1 MAEIHKIEKNG
12 VTIYPATTTD
22 AVVDKET
29 RRTIKEEFS
38 LIKNKSVSFDIGKYI
53 DKTGKLINYSRSKIS
68 EFLNIPT
75 KDFTI
80 TGVWDGS
87 NSGFGF
93 VFYDEK
99 FNFIS
104 GFNDESTS
112 YASYKWKVDSVQI
125 PDNAKYLVI
134 QSQSNGIIID
144 SEEQLSSGM
153 PFLSTI
159 NTNIKLSKNEEQI
172 DSLNPKVSA
181 LSGREFSIIE
191 KQVTLGLEG
200 KYINLSGD
208 PASYN
213 AFNISNYIQINKG
226 DCVIA
231 YIRANK
237 STAAIAKC
245 DKNLTS
251 FTPVVIGDPDND
263 SYYIWLADEDCNVA
277 FSYEKDKMA
286 KCYIYSSYLWHKLT
300 SVAEETDKNSKK
312 LERAAEYQVVIGKN
326 LFNSEEIIDGYYIS
340 SSSGG
345 LASNQMASVSPFIPV
360 KAGEIYYL
368 HRESSIGT
376 GEARFLKEDMETVLK
391 PLNAEGE
398 EFPYGYNISQSTSVK
413 APNEA
418 AYFQFTCKFNGKECG
433 YNQTQFE
440 KGNQFT
446 GYEPYEKRRIIN
458 YSNLPED
465 LEGLAERV
473 VQLEDS
479 VMNTSESINIR
490 NSDKIGF
497 FSNSF
502 LNGYCMLGKH
512 AINNLSMFSDYIM
525 YNYGHSG
532 DDLLELL
539 GRINSNETWLGDV
552 PVQEWGIKYGVIA
565 MQDNDG
571 ALFAAS
577 SDTYYENGKKLANAI
592 KAMGGIPILSTEHDQ
607 VRYYYNFVRLSNE
620 EGYLFMN
627 WGKNAS
633 ALFNSVFAP
642 FWRNSHPATRTAW
655 MWTYGIKQYLDT
667 LPRPYKSIKLFRARN
682 TIDASN
688 IQNLMYDDF
697 YSRAERFEEL
707 TCGVSA
713 LTESTEKY
721 FDRLD
726 TGNASYQTYKDEYQM
741 LQAKTS
747 PVSFGNFALIEI
759 VTPYDNNNITS
770 LSFQLD
776 GTGVTNAYIKRIN
789 SLDNPLPSTRY
800 IAFGVTA
807 GEALLIPG
815 TKFQITG
822 GVFNNNLLGTY
833 IVEDVINGIVV
844 TATSSS
850 GKTTSGTDTPTI
862 DIEGVQLL
870 GSYDYP
876 SADYMNRYNK
886 PLGEWEEIS
895 LQDNKVILDSYLH
908 GCMDFDK
915 ISILLRGTN
924 IILNDLNCTVSGQSK
939 KQSFRHPILLEKK
952 GESII
957 NTTTFN
963 DEDTDWEGIE
973 NLEKYIPVVSTVNP
987 EKKENLPKGIT
998 TVRIINPGQSIK
1010 QPLNTGKITSS
1021 NFLSAQ
1027 LEIKLIARYFPEY
1040 IDDDSKWN
1048 TSPIK
1053 RGSFDCATL
1062 DVMIA
1067 ANSSDENPVIV
1078 GRIVIG
1084 AWWNQFIIDT
1094 PYFEGTHLIL
1104 KCGNKQIQI
1113 AKCDCILLK

>member
-1 MAEIHKIEKNG
+1 MSEIHKIEKNG
-12 VTIYPATTTD
+12 VTIYPATTYQ
-22 AVVDKET
+22 AVVNPATKQTLFDMYNYINGGAADISNRIMNPYPNYVLEEGVTGFEQDTFRRKIGDGKTPYKDLPYEPLILIRGDNKDKWLEKNYVIAKNEIVIDLDDKIFKVGDGT
-29 RRTIKEEFS
+29 TDYLNLIPFTINPNKIDSYFTDLGDSLFYRKNYLQLNNITLGIYINDSNGKFFKSDTPDKVAVTGFNPIKPNTTYGMKTFSSGVYSVHFYDRDKKWISSERSSFINGLTQHKTSDNTAYVVVCWISNENLKIENLKTSVVLYEYGSYIPEKYEHFNSILVKES
-38 LIKNKSVSFDIGKYI
+38 LIEPILNSKNYAFF
-53 DKTGKLINYSRSKIS
+53 T
-68 EFLNIPT
+68 
-75 KDFTI
+75 TI
-80 TGVWDGS
+80 T
-87 NSGFGF
+87 
-93 VFYDEK
+93 
-99 FNFIS
+99 
-104 GFNDESTS
+104 
-112 YASYKWKVDSVQI
+112 
-125 PDNAKYLVI
+125 
-134 QSQSNGIIID
+134 
-144 SEEQLSSGM
+144 
-153 PFLSTI
+153 
-159 NTNIKLSKNEEQI
+159 
-172 DSLNPKVSA
+172 
-181 LSGREFSIIE
+181 
-191 KQVTLGLEG
+191 
-200 KYINLSGD
+200 
-208 PASYN
+208 
-213 AFNISNYIQINKG
+213 
-226 DCVIA
+226 
-231 YIRANK
+231 
-237 STAAIAKC
+237 
-245 DKNLTS
+245 
-251 FTPVVIGDPDND
+251 
-263 SYYIWLADEDCNVA
+263 
-277 FSYEKDKMA
+277 
-286 KCYIYSSYLWHKLT
+286 
-300 SVAEETDKNSKK
+300 
-312 LERAAEYQVVIGKN
+312 GKN
-326 LFNSEEIIDGYYIS
+326 LFNKDTVIKGQAVSY
-340 SSSGG
+340 GG
-345 LASNQMASVSPFIPV
+345 GNIGFPSDRFNTGATSDYIPV
-360 KAGEIYYL
+360 EPGKIYFLHRTFSASDTVFTFYNKTKDKASIPLDPITDSPLSEKEYVNKSRAYKAG
-368 HRESSIGT
+368 T
-376 GEARFLKEDMETVLK
+376 D
-391 PLNAEGE
+391 
-398 EFPYGYNISQSTSVK
+398 
-413 APNEA
+413 A
-418 AYFQFTCKFNGKECG
+418 AFAMFTIRLSNYKDSDADGI
-433 YNQTQFE
+433 QFE
-440 KGNQFT
+440 EGDSFT
-446 GYEPYEKRRIIN
+446 GYEPYDKRDIID
-458 YSNLPED
+458 YPNLPKELGD
-465 LEGLAERV
+465 LPEKVELIENSIG
-473 VQLEDS
+473 
-479 VMNTSESINIR
+479 NTLESINIR

-592 KAMGGIPILSTEHDQ
+592 KAMGGIPLLSTEHDQ

-627 WGKNAS
+627 WGKTAS
-633 ALFNSVFAP
+633 ALFNNVFAP
-642 FWRNSHPATRTAW
+642 FWNNSHPATRTAW

-667 LPRPYKSIKLFRARN
+667 LPRPYKSIKLFRVRN
-682 TIDASN
+682 TIDTSN
-688 IQNLMYDDF
+688 LQNLMYEDF

-707 TCGVSA
+707 TCGVSG

-759 VTPYDNNNITS
+759 VTPYDKNNITS

-776 GTGVTNAYIKRIN
+776 GTGITNAYIKRIN

-800 IAFGVTA
+800 IAFGVTD
-807 GEALLIPG
+807 GEALLTPG
-815 TKFQITG
+815 TKFQIIG

-844 TATSSS
+844 TTTSSS
-850 GKTTSGTDTPTI
+850 GKTTSGTDAPTV

-924 IILNDLNCTVSGQSK
+924 IILNDLNCTVSGQYK
-939 KQSFRHPILLEKK
+939 KQSFHHPILLEKK

-963 DEDTDWEGIE
+963 DEDMDWEGIE

-1084 AWWNQFIIDT
+1084 AWWNQFIIDM

-1104 KCGNKQIQI
+1104 KCSNKQIQV
-1113 AKCDCILLK
+1113 AKCDCVLLN